1 MLFLGCYHDFNNKGT
16 SHFTIFFGKTTRI
29 IVFMALAT
37 KGRYRM
43 FKVFLVE
50 DEKVVREGIRKNIQW
65 EQYGFHYT
73 GDASD
78 GELALPMI
86 RDIRPDL
93 LITDIKMPFMDGL
106 TLIKLVRDELP
117 RTKIIIISGY
127 DDFTYAQQAIR
138 MGVDQ
143 YLLKPIIKNK
153 LVEILVELHEK
164 MRDERQQ
171 QKYIE
176 HFQREAQEYEN
187 FSRRRFFERIVTGV
201 LSESEIAETAE
212 SMNIDIF
219 APYYNIVLFSLSSE
233 EYDGSAPESYIE
245 DLAAVQ
251 DEVTKLFIGRPELIL
266 FRWNITTYAVLVKG
280 SQDDIVSNTI
290 DCIKNIRDRC
300 TAAGNDVGWY
310 IARGTPVSRLSALP
324 ACFAEASRILAYRY
338 ICPEEHILTEASIQ
352 NLRKNNDF
360 QTGTCGNEFEI
371 EHVRKFLSRGTKQE
385 IDDFIEQVLQNVG
398 ERVVSTTLL
407 CRYLAM
413 TVYFAAIKYLDSI
426 GSGIDTI
433 WSTDFWPNDNIS
445 TTEEIRK
452 YARQVIKRAIEL
464 RDRESARQQHVLL
477 KQAIDFINENY
488 SDSSISLDKVAKNV
502 NISPNYLSAV
512 FSQEVGQTLTE
523 YITSRRISEAK
534 NMLRN
539 TDMRLSE
546 IAFAVGYKDPHY
558 FSFVFKK
565 VSGCTPSEYRRGSGS
580 EH

>member
-1 MLFLGCYHDFNNKGT
+1 MSLFF
-16 SHFTIFFGKTTRI
+16 SHRSVRTMKCAYDEGKI
-29 IVFMALAT
+29 Q
-37 KGRYRM
+37 M

-50 DEKVVREGIRKNIQW
+50 DENVVREGIRKNIQW
-65 EQYGFHYT
+65 EQYGFDYT

-86 RDIRPDL
+86 REIQPDL

-106 TLIKLVRDELP
+106 TLIKLVRNELP
-117 RTKIIIISGY
+117 RTKIVIISGY
-127 DDFTYAQQAIR
+127 DDFAYAQQAIS

-143 YLLKPIIKNK
+143 YLLKPIIKDK
-153 LVEILVELHEK
+153 LVEILADLYEK
-164 MRDERQQ
+164 MREERQQ
-171 QKYIE
+171 QEYIE

-187 FSRRRFFERIVTGV
+187 FSRRRFFEKITTGV
-201 LSESEIAETAE
+201 LSESEIIETAG
-212 SMNIDIF
+212 SMNIDIC
-219 APYYNIVLFSLSSE
+219 APFYNIVLFSLSSA
-233 EYDGSAPESYIE
+233 EYDGSMPESYTE

-280 SQDDIVSNTI
+280 TRDDIEPNTI
-290 DCIKNIRDRC
+290 DCIKNIQERC

-324 ACFAEASRILAYRY
+324 VCFAEASRILAYRY

-352 NLRKNNDF
+352 NLRKNNDIK
-360 QTGTCGNEFEI
+360 TGTYSKELDT
-371 EHVRKFLSRGTKQE
+371 EHIRKFLSSGTEQE

-398 ERVVSTTLL
+398 EKVVSATLL

-413 TVYFAAIKYLDSI
+413 TVCFAVIKYLDLI
-426 GSGIDTI
+426 GSGADTVLL
-433 WSTDFWPNDNIS
+433 TDFWPNDSIS
-445 TTEEIRK
+445 TAEDVRN
-452 YARQVIKRAIEL
+452 YARQVIKRAIYL
-464 RDRESARQQHVLL
+464 RDRESTRQQHVLL

-488 SDSSISLDKVAKNV
+488 TDPSISLDKVAKNV

-523 YITSRRISEAK
+523 YITSRRINEAK

-546 IAFAVGYKDPHY
+546 IAFSVGYKDPHY

-565 VSGCTPSEYRRGSGS
+565 VSGCTPSEYRRGTGS